1 MSSSSLY
8 AAGYFADDVPSP
20 RVTRFAAFFTLFAGA
35 MLGLVVAGDVWT
47 LFVCWELTSVL
58 SFLLIGLDDRDATAR
73 AGALRALLVTGAGGL
88 AMLGGLLC
96 LVHQAGSS
104 SIAAVVEAAPRSTMG
119 QVGLALVLVGAFSK
133 SAQFPLH
140 FWLPGA
146 MAAPTPV
153 SAYLHS
159 ATMVKAGVVLIA
171 RFAPAAAVLG
181 WWRPLLVIVGGST
194 MLVGGVAALR
204 RDDAKQSLAFG
215 TVSQL
220 GFLVLLV
227 GVGNAAVTAAGVA
240 WLVAHALFKC
250 GAVPVRRRGRSCDGE
265 PRSAPAVRCR
275 PGDAVDRRCSRAV
288 HAVDGRPPAAARLRR
303 QGIGAR
309 RVGSRWRMGPC
320 RPGRRRDRLGADDG
334 VLAAPVVGPVRD
346 QARRRRAGHGP
357 PPQRCAGRR
366 PDRRPGRASR
376 VLLGL
381 AAAPFASRL
390 ATATEALDPGADAH
404 LTLWPGLHLPLLLS
418 VAITVAGDRARRA
431 DLAGAMEAGADADR
445 RRVRLRRAYSG
456 LLSGA
461 RRLTT
466 VTQSGSLPV
475 YVAVVIAVV
484 VVVLGVGLAQGAGS
498 GGDAVLADSAMQFV
512 VVLMAVALSI
522 AVVAARRRFVS
533 VLLLGGVGQA
543 MTVLFLMYGAPDLAL
558 TQFMIETMGI
568 VAFVLVLRHLPPDF
582 SRPPS
587 WAPRVVRIGL
597 AVAAGVAVAWFAFLA
612 GSVDKPTDVREAMEQ
627 LSLPAAGGRNVVN
640 VAVIDF
646 RGVDTMFEITVFGTA
661 ALGVANLVGAV
672 RRRSTPPSRIGAHS
686 MVFEQVTRMIFHLTL
701 LASAY
706 VALRGHNAPGG
717 GFAGGLIAGAAFV
730 FRILAG
736 GQSME
741 RPWIARLSPVL
752 LIGTGILLAVGS
764 GTAALIAGQEFLET
778 AIVHVHLPWIGDVKL
793 VSAAIFDFGVYLLVI
808 GVVIIVLGNLASRT
822 HAAGPED
829 RHRHEPRT
837 GRPHRR
843 ARRHRACSRCCTAA

>member
-1 MSSSSLY
+1 M
-8 AAGYFADDVPSP
+8 P
-20 RVTRFAAFFTLFAGA
+20 
-35 MLGLVVAGDVWT
+35 VVAGAAALCT
-47 LFVCWELTSVL
+47 LSMVGLPPLLGFAAKESALDALHEGGDGWIRVALIVAVIGSVL
-58 SFLLIGLDDRDATAR
+58 TTAYSLRLWWGLFATKRKAVEP
-73 AGALRALLVTGAGGL
+73 ATVHHHTGA
-88 AMLGGLLC
+88 
-96 LVHQAGSS
+96 
-104 SIAAVVEAAPRSTMG
+104 
-119 QVGLALVLVGAFSK
+119 LVGA
-133 SAQFPLH
+133 PIGL
-140 FWLPGA
+140 L
-146 MAAPTPV
+146 
-153 SAYLHS
+153 
-159 ATMVKAGVVLIA
+159 AGLS
-171 RFAPAAAVLG
+171 
-181 WWRPLLVIVGGST
+181 LV
-194 MLVGGVAALR
+194 
-204 RDDAKQSLAFG
+204 
-215 TVSQL
+215 
-220 GFLVLLV
+220 
-227 GVGNAAVTAAGVA
+227 
-240 WLVAHALFKC
+240 
-250 GAVPVRRRGRSCDGE
+250 
-265 PRSAPAVRCR
+265 
-275 PGDAVDRRCSRAV
+275 
-288 HAVDGRPPAAARLRR
+288 
-303 QGIGAR
+303 
-309 RVGSRWRMGPC
+309 
-320 RPGRRRDRLGADDG
+320 
-334 VLAAPVVGPVRD
+334 
-346 QARRRRAGHGP
+346 
-357 PPQRCAGRR
+357 
-366 PDRRPGRASR
+366 
-376 VLLGL
+376 LGL
-381 AAAPFASRL
+381 AAAPFAHRL
-390 ATATEALDPGADAH
+390 ATATEALDADAAAH

-418 VAITVAGDRARRA
+418 VAITVAGVGLAVLVWRAPWKRA
-431 DLAGAMEAGADADR
+431 PTPTAGEYIYG
-445 RRVRLRRAYSG
+445 RAYGG

-484 VVVLGVGLAQGAGS
+484 VVVLGIGLAQDAGR

-512 VVLMAVALSI
+512 VVVMAVALSI

-587 WAPRVVRIGL
+587 WAPLVVRIGL
-597 AVAAGVAVAWFAFLA
+597 AVAAGVAVAWFAFVA
-612 GSVDKPTDVREAMEQ
+612 GSVDKPTDVRESMEQ

-672 RRRSTPPSRIGAHS
+672 RRRSTPPSRIGAQS

-764 GTAALIAGQEFLET
+764 GVAALIAGQEFLET

-822 HAAGPED
+822 HAAGPEIS
-829 RHRHEPRT
+829 PT
-837 GRPHRR
+837 
-843 ARRHRACSRCCTAA
+843 